1 MDRVFNIVKK
11 GNVAEIEIKGDIG
24 ANYWWDEEGDAANTK
39 ELMRKEIEALKNIE
53 TESIL
58 LKIDSYGGSVH
69 HGSAMLSALKDTGK
83 IIDVEYIGYS
93 ASAATFFGTIA
104 RNVTIPEN
112 LMLLFHQAQ
121 TVAMGTADEIES
133 AAKELK
139 IINNM
144 LLDGYVS
151 QSTKAGKNKTREEL
165 ELLISRAS
173 GQGEWIEPKEAL
185 EYGLVTNVKK
195 VYAAVANA
203 KRPTKEILN
212 KFGLPEFSDK
222 NNNSQTNTKTMNI
235 FSKEKSLNSVKIGE
249 VNAVY
254 EGKLAQNTELK
265 ALNGAEIKNGD
276 YEVEGYSVTI
286 EDSTVTNYAKIKETK
301 EAVNLA
307 DFKMEVDSL
316 KTQNDE
322 LKAEVSKSNEAV
334 LNMTAAFDKVN
345 ATLESLKLTKSEVKP
360 PKADF
365 SDEHEKIEM
374 TEGERLF
381 RLQQKRD
388 EKAAQ
393 IMNQK
398 TNF

>member
-1 MDRVFNIVKK
+1 MDRVFNIVKN

-24 ANYWWDEEGDAANTK
+24 ANYWWDEEGDAGNTK

-53 TESIL
+53 AESIL

-133 AAKELK
+133 TAKELK

-151 QSTKAGKNKTREEL
+151 QSAKAGKNKTREEL
-165 ELLISRAS
+165 ELLISRAN

-212 KFGLPEFSDK
+212 KFGLPEFTN
-222 NNNSQTNTKTMNI
+222 NNNSQTNTKTMGI

-254 EGKLAQNTELK
+254 EGKLAQDTELV

-286 EDSTVTNYAKIKETK
+286 EDSKVTSYAKIKETK
-301 EAVNLA
+301 EAVNLS
-307 DFKMEVDSL
+307 DFKAEVDSL

-322 LKAEVSKSNEAV
+322 LKAEVAKSNEAV

-365 SDEHEKIEM
+365 SNEHEKVEM
-374 TEGERLF
+374 TDGERLF
-381 RLQQKRD
+381 KLQQERD
-388 EKAAQ
+388 AKAAQ
-393 IMNQK
+393 VMNQK
-398 TNF
+398 SNF

>member
-1 MDRVFNIVKK
+1 MDRVFNIVKN

-24 ANYWWDEEGDAANTK
+24 ANYWWDEEGDAGNTK

-53 TESIL
+53 AESIL

-69 HGSAMLSALKDTGK
+69 HGSAMLSALKDTDK

-133 AAKELK
+133 TAKELK

-151 QSTKAGKNKTREEL
+151 QSAKAGKNKTREEL
-165 ELLISRAS
+165 ELLISRAN

-212 KFGLPEFSDK
+212 KFGLPEFTN
-222 NNNSQTNTKTMNI
+222 NNNSQTNTKTMGI

-254 EGKLAQNTELK
+254 EGKLAQDTELV

-286 EDSTVTNYAKIKETK
+286 EDSKVTSYAKIKETK
-301 EAVNLA
+301 EAVNLS
-307 DFKMEVDSL
+307 DFKAEVDSL

-322 LKAEVSKSNEAV
+322 LKAEVAKSNEAV

-365 SDEHEKIEM
+365 SNEHEKVEM
-374 TEGERLF
+374 TDGERLF
-381 RLQQKRD
+381 KLQQERD
-388 EKAAQ
+388 AKAAQ
-393 IMNQK
+393 VMNQK
-398 TNF
+398 SNF